1 MRFRCFLICKFQ
13 NLQFARNSKKKD
25 SNFNVKR
32 SLNKLGKKNLI
43 AKAIYNKKQM
53 GISKKKKIRNRIWF
67 FKLMGKNKKLRF
79 LGQKGGPKPRRPS
92 VCLSVLSVCVC
103 VIPLFELGATGTRQ
117 IWWVC
122 AEFNS
127 KKSDRAIF
135 ELAHLFAEL

>member
-1 MRFRCFLICKFQ
+1 
-13 NLQFARNSKKKD
+13 
-25 SNFNVKR
+25 
-32 SLNKLGKKNLI
+32 
-43 AKAIYNKKQM
+43 
-53 GISKKKKIRNRIWF
+53 
-67 FKLMGKNKKLRF
+67 MGKNKKLRF

-135 ELAHLFAEL
+135 ELAHLFAELQTSKGTKIGINNGQNGHLLTNRHHFSQLFSSQPTQKRATNPKKASKTGLDHYLRHYRRSKRDNCQLP